1 MNTRLLAALAFTTAI
16 LAPKAAASI
25 NAYTVNFNDNAA
37 TYTGNFLRYG
47 DDSTMT
53 GLTWGAAVGT
63 NGGGGL
69 TVTEGAARNLFYR
82 PNPTAANA
90 TSTFNISAQ
99 AANTTFTSTLDF
111 QWGSTTATTQTLITA
126 GFVPSNTSQT
136 ALTSSGALAGSLIR
150 TASGSIVTLRMRNG
164 TANAGSTLDFNQSA
178 LTAGNWYRLS
188 YELTKTAVTNTFDYT
203 VSLFS
208 IGATGTS
215 TASLFNDGSKN
226 ITLSGS
232 VTNSAIYAD
241 TDAFFA
247 YDIRG
252 DANGVS
258 RVDNFSVATSAVPEP
273 STYALVAGFL
283 AVGFA
288 ASRRGGRSRA

>member
-1 MNTRLLAALAFTTAI
+1 MNTLRLAPLLAVASLLTSNAV
-16 LAPKAAASI
+16 ASI
-25 NAYTVNFNDNAA
+25 NAYNVNFNDNAA

-53 GLTWGAAVGT
+53 GLTWETDVGT

-69 TVTEGAARNLFYR
+69 TVSEGAARNLFYR

-90 TSTFNISAQ
+90 TSTFNISSQ
-99 AANTTFTSTLDF
+99 VANTTFTSTLDF
-111 QWGSTTATTQTLITA
+111 QWGSTTATTLTVITA
-126 GFVPSNTSQT
+126 GFVPSNSSQT
-136 ALTSSGALAGSLIR
+136 ALTSAGALAGSIIR
-150 TASGSIVTLRMRNG
+150 TANGSVVTLRMRNG
-164 TANAGSTLDFNQSA
+164 TVNAGPTLDFNQST

-188 YELTKTAVTNTFDYT
+188 YELTKTDTPSTFNYT

-215 TASLFNDGSKN
+215 TATLFNDGTNN
-226 ITLSGS
+226 ITISSS
-232 VTNSAIYAD
+232 VTNTAIYAD

-252 DANGVS
+252 DANGIS
-258 RVDNFSVATSAVPEP
+258 HVDNFSVTSAIPEP
-273 STYALVAGFL
+273 SSFAILAGFL
-283 AVGFA
+283 AIGFA
-288 ASRRGGRSRA
+288 TASRRRT